1 MPVSPLQIHEFGF
14 LLFKRA
20 IFESA
25 PKTPKTD
32 FTGLQFVENQ

>member
-1 MPVSPLQIHEFGF
+1 MFYNIFF
-14 LLFKRA
+14 LFV
-20 IFESA
+20 ESA

>member
-1 MPVSPLQIHEFGF
+1 MQRLEQNI
-14 LLFKRA
+14 
-20 IFESA
+20 IYESA